1 MIRLHPI
8 TRSVSLSALLLGC
21 AVMFSCG
28 GEPPIINDDEPS
40 VSSQIKNRSVN
51 ANRIL
56 IEHEET
62 SINGYVERHQW
73 PVKLLPCGARLHEYE
88 VGKGSLVQND
98 DKVTIRY
105 NVRTLS
111 GKLLYRDTTDTFMAG
126 RLQPNEGVDA
136 AILSLRYGSKAHVVL
151 PSSAAYGVVGDGD
164 AIPPRTPVVYT
175 LEICSPQNRK

>member
-1 MIRLHPI
+1 MIRRHTI
-8 TRSVSLSALLLGC
+8 TCSVLLSALLLGC
-21 AVMFSCG
+21 VALFSCG

-40 VSSQIKNRSVN
+40 VSSRIKSRSVN

-88 VGKGSLVQND
+88 TGQGSPVQND

-105 NVRTLS
+105 NVRALS
-111 GKLLYRDTTDTFMAG
+111 GKLLYRDTTDTFIAG
-126 RLQPNEGVDA
+126 RLQPNEGIDA
-136 AILSLRYGSKAHVVL
+136 AVLSLRYGSKAHVVL

-175 LEICSPQNRK
+175 LEICNPQK